1 MSDRANADAA
11 LNPTADGDDSELSFS
26 YSSPDQPKLKQ
37 LMIRAIERASGQ
49 RGLKKMYYREI
60 SGTER
65 QHIDFYDLAIA
76 AMQLDVQY
84 AHAQLDKVPREG
96 PVVFVSNHPYGVL
109 DGITLTWLAK
119 KVRPDVKVLAH
130 STLCQIPK
138 AKPNLLPIDFAKT
151 EDAQRTTLSSRV
163 AAQKWLREG
172 GAVGI
177 FPGGGV
183 STSLKPLQGPAVD
196 PPWHPF
202 TAKMIKG
209 AKATTIPICF
219 GGQNSRLFQLAS
231 HISYTL
237 RLSLMFHETAR
248 RRGTRIDIGIGDPVP
263 YSDLEHY
270 SSREAL
276 VRDIRAR
283 ALKLAID
290 LPGWSGIPVNP
301 DDQFVFPASWG

>member
-1 MSDRANADAA
+1 MTQRANADEA
-11 LNPTADGDDSELSFS
+11 LNPNADADDSDLVFS

-49 RGLKKMYYREI
+49 NGLRKMYYREI
-60 SGTER
+60 SGAER
-65 QHIDFYDLAIA
+65 SHIDFYDLAIA
-76 AMQLDVQY
+76 AMRLDVRFD
-84 AHAQLDKVPREG
+84 AEQLSKVPPDG
-96 PVVFVSNHPYGVL
+96 PVVFVANHPYGVL

-138 AKPNLLPIDFAKT
+138 AKPNLLPIDFANT
-151 EDAQRTTLSSRV
+151 EDGQRTTLSSRV
-163 AAQKWLREG
+163 AAQKWLRQG

-183 STSLKPLQGPAVD
+183 STSLKPLKGPAVD

-209 AKATTIPICF
+209 AKATVIPICF

-237 RLSLMFHETAR
+237 RQALMFHETAR
-248 RRGTRIDIGIGDPVP
+248 RRGTRVEIGIGDPIP
-263 YSDLEHY
+263 YSDLAHHTE
-270 SSREAL
+270 REDM
-276 VRDIRAR
+276 VRDLRKRTLGMAET
-283 ALKLAID
+283 
-290 LPGWSGIPVNP
+290 LPGWKGGKANLEDSFEFP
-301 DDQFVFPASWG
+301 DSWG